1 MSIIVWCND
10 NSGFLTAVLSA
21 IGLFISFL
29 AVIISIRTA
38 RLPYKK
44 KLCLSSFICLGVGTS
59 YKGIG
64 ASAANIGNRT
74 INLVYLGFAIKTANE
89 WQKMQSV
96 SRLSDHEGIL
106 QTTEIMSIHFSSEE
120 FLKGTTQLGD
130 KLPLFVY
137 AQDSEGKIYKKRY
150 GTVGKA
156 RQNLT

>member
-1 MSIIVWCND
+1 MSIIVWCNN

-44 KLCLSSFICLGVGTS
+44 KLSLSSFICFGVGTN
-59 YKGIG
+59 YKGIE

-74 INLVYLGFAIKTANE
+74 INLVYLGFAIKIANE

-96 SRLSDHEGIL
+96 SRLSEHKGIL
-106 QTTEIMSIHFSSEE
+106 QTTEVMSIRFSAEE
-120 FLKGTTQLGD
+120 FFNGTKQLED

-137 AQDSEGKIYKKRY
+137 AQDSEGKIYKKHY